1 MAEITDE
8 SSAGA
13 SPWER
18 DLYAHLTSHVQAER
32 GLLEEYSAIAEKTE
46 SKAFR
51 YLVNLLIE
59 DEIRH
64 HRLFGELA
72 ESLKTEA
79 LLTGEE
85 PAVPYLDFARSDTAA
100 VRAATKTLTESEAQ
114 DAKELKRLRR
124 ELRDV
129 RGTSLWSLLVD
140 LMERDT
146 AKHLAV
152 LRFVSEH
159 TPASR

>member
-1 MAEITDE
+1 MVDMTDE

-13 SPWER
+13 SAWER
-18 DLYAHLTSHVQAER
+18 DLYAHFSSHVQAER

-51 YLVNLLIE
+51 YLVDLLIE

-64 HRLFGELA
+64 HRLFAELA
-72 ESLKTEA
+72 ESLKAQA
-79 LLTGEE
+79 LIGEE
-85 PAVPYLDFARSDTAA
+85 PMVPYMDFERSDPVA
-100 VRAATKTLTESEAQ
+100 VRAATKTLTESEER
-114 DAKELKRLRR
+114 DARELKRLRR
-124 ELRDV
+124 KLRDV
-129 RGTSLWSLLVD
+129 KDTSLWSLLVD

-146 AKHLAV
+146 DKHLAV
-152 LRFVSEH
+152 LRFVREH

>member
-1 MAEITDE
+1 MTEMTDQ
-8 SSAGA
+8 SSRGPSAWA
-13 SPWER
+13 R

-32 GLLEEYSAIAEKTE
+32 GLLEEYSAMAEKTE

-64 HRLFGELA
+64 HRIFAELA

-85 PAVPYLDFARSDTAA
+85 PAVPNLDFGRSDTAA
-100 VRAATKTLTESEAQ
+100 VRAATKTLTESEEQ

-129 RGTSLWSLLVD
+129 KDTSLWSLLVD
-140 LMERDT
+140 LMQRDT
-146 AKHLAV
+146 DKHVAV
-152 LRFVSEH
+152 LRFVSKH
-159 TPASR
+159 TPASP

>member
-1 MAEITDE
+1 MVDMTDE

-18 DLYAHLTSHVQAER
+18 DLYAHLTGHVQAER
-32 GLLEEYSAIAEKTE
+32 SLLEEYSAIAEKTE

-64 HRLFGELA
+64 HRIFAELA

-79 LLTGEE
+79 LLGKK
-85 PAVPYLDFARSDTAA
+85 PAVPYLDFERSDAAA
-100 VRAATKTLTESEAQ
+100 VRTATKTLTESEEQ

-124 ELRDV
+124 ELRDIKD
-129 RGTSLWSLLVD
+129 TSLWSLLVD

-146 AKHLAV
+146 DKHLAV
-152 LRFVSEH
+152 LRFVSDH